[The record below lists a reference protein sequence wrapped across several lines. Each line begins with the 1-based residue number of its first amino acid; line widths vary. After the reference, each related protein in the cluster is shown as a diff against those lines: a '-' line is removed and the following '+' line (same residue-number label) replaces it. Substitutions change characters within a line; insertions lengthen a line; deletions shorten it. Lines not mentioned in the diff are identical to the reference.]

1 MPASDPR
8 SKLASTPLAPTPLTV
23 TPLTIRMHERDNVA
37 IVANNGGLPAGTVLA
52 SGLTL
57 LDQVPQGHKVAM
69 VDLAEGAPV
78 LRYNVPI
85 GHAVRAIPAGSWVH
99 ERLLKMPDAR
109 ALTDLPIATVKPAPQ
124 PALEGYTFEGYRNP
138 DGSVGTRNILAITT
152 TVQCVA
158 GVVDFAVQRIKAE
171 LLPKYPRVD
180 DVIGLE
186 HSYGCGVAID
196 APDAIIPIRTL
207 RHISLNPNFG
217 GEVMVVSLGC
227 VKLQPERLLPP
238 GTIALVDE
246 RNIADVGNTEEAK
259 LDVVCLQD
267 DAHIGFMSMIDSIMR
282 TAEEHLERLNARRRE
297 TVPASELVVGV
308 QCGGSDAF
316 SGVTANPAVGFC
328 TDLLV
333 RAGATVMFSE
343 TTEVRDGIA
352 QLTSRA
358 TTPDV
363 AHAMIR
369 EMAWYD
375 AYLQRGSADRS
386 ANTTPGNKKGGL
398 SNIVEKAMGSIVKSG
413 SSPISGVLSPGEK
426 LKSKGLIYAATPAS
440 DFICGTLQLA
450 AGMNLHVFTTGR
462 GTPYGLAPCPV
473 IKVATRS
480 DLARRWH
487 DLMDVNAGRIADGSA
502 TIDEVGWELFRLMLD
517 VASGRKKTWAEHWK
531 LHNALVLFNPAPVT

>member
-1 MPASDPR
+1 LADPQR
-8 SKLASTPLAPTPLTV
+8 VK
-23 TPLTIRMHERDNVA
+23 PLTIRMHERDNVA
-37 IVANNGGLPAGTVLA
+37 IVANDGGLPAGTEFP
-52 SGLTL
+52 SGLKL
-57 LDQVPQGHKVAM
+57 CERVPQGHKVAL
-69 VDLAEGAPV
+69 VDLPEGTPV
-78 LRYNVPI
+78 LRYNVAI
-85 GHAVRAIPAGSWVH
+85 GYAQRDIPAGSWVH
-99 ERLLKMPDAR
+99 ERLLKMPSAR
-109 ALTDLPIATVKPAPQ
+109 SLDNLPIATVTAEPQ
-124 PALEGYTFEGYRNP
+124 PPLEGYTFEGYRNG
-138 DGSVGTRNILAITT
+138 DGSVGTRNILAITQ

-158 GVVDFAVQRIKAE
+158 GVTEFAVQRIRSE
-171 LLPKYPRVD
+171 LLPKFPNVD
-180 DVIGLE
+180 DVVALE

-196 APDAIIPIRTL
+196 APDAIVPIRTL
-207 RHISLNPNFG
+207 RNISLNPNFG

-227 VKLQPERLLPP
+227 EKLQPERLLPP
-238 GTIALVDE
+238 GTIPLIDE
-246 RNIADVGNTEEAK
+246 RNVADVGDNADAA

-267 DAHIGFMSMIDSIMR
+267 DKHVGFMSMIDSIMIQ
-282 TAEEHLERLNARRRE
+282 AEQHLERLNARRRE

-316 SGVTANPAVGFC
+316 SGVTANPAVGVC

-343 TTEVRDGIA
+343 VTEVRDGID

-358 TTPDV
+358 TTPEV
-363 AHAMIR
+363 AAAMIK

-375 AYLQRGSADRS
+375 DYLDKGRVDRS

-413 SSPISGVLSPGEK
+413 SSPISGVLAPGEK
-426 LKSKGLIYAATPAS
+426 VRQKGLIYAATPAS

-462 GTPYGLAPCPV
+462 GTPYGLAQVPV

-487 DLMDVNAGRIADGSA
+487 DLMDVDAGSIATGEKS
-502 TIDEVGWELFRLMLD
+502 IDEVGWELFRLMLE
-517 VASGRKKTWAEHWK
+517 VASGHRKTWAEHWK

>member
-1 MPASDPR
+1 MTDIAR
-8 SKLASTPLAPTPLTV
+8 NPLH
-23 TPLTIRMHERDNVA
+23 IRMHPADNVA
-37 IVANNGGLPAGTVLA
+37 IVANDGGLPVGTRFA
-52 SGLTL
+52 DGLTL
-57 LDQVPQGHKVAM
+57 VDRVPQGHKVAL
-69 VDLAEGAPV
+69 VDLPEGAAV

-85 GHAVRAIPAGSWVH
+85 GYALKPIPAGAWVH
-99 ERLLKMPDAR
+99 ERLLQMPAAR
-109 ALTDLPIATVKPAPQ
+109 ALEGLPLATVTAPATTP
-124 PALEGYTFEGYRNP
+124 LEGYTFEGFRNA

-171 LLPKYPRVD
+171 LLPLFPNVD
-180 DVIGLE
+180 DVVGLE
-186 HSYGCGVAID
+186 HTYGCGVAID
-196 APDAIIPIRTL
+196 APGAEIPIRTL
-207 RHISLNPNFG
+207 RNISLNPNFG

-227 VKLQPERLLPP
+227 EKLQPERLLPP
-238 GTIALVDE
+238 GSFAIADE
-246 RNIADVGNTEEAK
+246 RSANPAA
-259 LDVVCLQD
+259 LDVVCLQA
-267 DAHIGFMSMIDSIMR
+267 DAHVGFMSMIDSVMVQ
-282 TAEEHLERLNARRRE
+282 AKVHLQRLNARRRV

-343 TTEVRDGIA
+343 NTEVRDGID

-358 TTPDV
+358 ATPEV
-363 AHAMIR
+363 ARAIVR
-369 EMAWYD
+369 ELGWYD
-375 AYLQRGSADRS
+375 AYLQRGQVDRS
-386 ANTTPGNKKGGL
+386 ANTTPGNKAGGL

-413 SSPISGVLSPGEK
+413 SAAISGVLAPGDK
-426 LKSKGLIYAATPAS
+426 LRQQGLTSGLIYAATPAS

-462 GTPYGLAPCPV
+462 GTPYGLAQVPV
-473 IKVATRS
+473 IKVATRT

-487 DLMDVNAGRIADGSA
+487 DLMDVNAGRIADGDA
-502 TIDEVGWELFRLMLD
+502 TIEDVGWEMFHLMLD

>member
-1 MPASDPR
+1 
-8 SKLASTPLAPTPLTV
+8 
-23 TPLTIRMHERDNVA
+23 VA
-37 IVANNGGLPAGTVLA
+37 LVDIPEGGEVR
-52 SGLTL
+52 
-57 LDQVPQGHKVAM
+57 
-69 VDLAEGAPV
+69 
-78 LRYNVPI
+78 RYNVVIGYALKPI
-85 GHAVRAIPAGSWVH
+85 AAGSWVH
-99 ERLLKMPDAR
+99 ERLLRMPEAR
-109 ALTDLPIATVKPAPQ
+109 ALEGLPIATVKPQ
-124 PALEGYTFEGYRNP
+124 PLPPLEGYTFEGYRNP
-138 DGSVGTRNILAITT
+138 DGSVGTRNILAITQ

-158 GVVDFAVQRIKAE
+158 GVTEFAVQRIKAE
-171 LLPKYPRVD
+171 LLPRFPNVD
-180 DVIGLE
+180 DVVALE

-196 APDAIIPIRTL
+196 APDAVVPIRTL
-207 RHISLNPNFG
+207 RNISLNPNFG

-227 VKLQPERLLPP
+227 EKLQPERLLPP
-238 GTIALVDE
+238 GTIPLVDE
-246 RNIADVGNTEEAK
+246 RNIADVGDSADSA

-267 DAHIGFMSMIDSIMR
+267 EAHVGFMSMIDAIMR
-282 TAEEHLERLNARRRE
+282 QAEEHLERLDARRRE

-343 TTEVRDGIA
+343 VTEVRDGID
-352 QLTSRA
+352 QLTARA
-358 TTPDV
+358 STPEV
-363 AHAMIR
+363 AAAMIR

-375 AYLQRGSADRS
+375 AYLDKGRVDRS

-413 SSPISGVLSPGEK
+413 SAPISGVLSPGEK
-426 LKSKGLIYAATPAS
+426 VQQKGLIYAATPAS

-450 AGMNLHVFTTGR
+450 AGINLHVFTTGR
-462 GTPYGLAPCPV
+462 GTPYGLAEVPV

-487 DLMDVNAGRIADGSA
+487 DLMDVNAGRIADGEAS
-502 TIDEVGWELFRLMLD
+502 IEDVGWELFRLMLD
-517 VASGRKKTWAEHWK
+517 VASGRRKTWAEQWQ

>member
-1 MPASDPR
+1 ME
-8 SKLASTPLAPTPLTV
+8 PLV
-23 TPLTIRMHERDNVA
+23 IRMSDRDNVA
-37 IVANNGGLPAGTVLA
+37 IVANDGGLPAGTTLNNGLVLR
-52 SGLTL
+52 
-57 LDQVPQGHKVAM
+57 DQVPQGHKVAL
-69 VDLAEGAPV
+69 VDLPADTPV
-78 LRYNVPI
+78 LRYNVTI
-85 GHAVRAIPAGSWVH
+85 GTALRDIPAGSWVH

-109 ALTDLPIATVKPAPQ
+109 ELTDLPMATVKPAPAA
-124 PALEGYTFEGYRNP
+124 PLEGYTFEGFRNP
-138 DGSVGTRNILAITT
+138 DGSVGTRNILAITQ

-158 GVVDFAVQRIKAE
+158 GVTDFAVQRIKQE
-171 LLPKYPRVD
+171 LLPRFPNVD
-180 DVIGLE
+180 DVVALE
-186 HSYGCGVAID
+186 HGYGCGVAID
-196 APDAIIPIRTL
+196 APDAVIPIRTL

-227 VKLQPERLLPP
+227 EKLQPDRLLPP
-238 GTIALVDE
+238 GSFAIVDE
-246 RNIADVGNTEEAK
+246 RSVADVGDSAETK

-267 DAHIGFMSMIDSIMR
+267 EAHVGFMSMVESIMR
-282 TAEEHLERLNARRRE
+282 QAEQHLERLDARRRE
-297 TVPASELVVGV
+297 TVPAAELVVGV

-316 SGVTANPAVGFC
+316 SGVTANPAVGFA

-343 TTEVRDGIA
+343 TTEVRDGVA

-358 TTPDV
+358 ATPEIAEAIV
-363 AHAMIR
+363 R

-375 AYLQRGSADRS
+375 AYLKRGSVDRS

-413 SSPISGVLSPGEK
+413 SSTISGVLSPGEK
-426 LKSKGLIYAATPAS
+426 LKTKGLVYAATPAS

-450 AGMNLHVFTTGR
+450 AGMNLHIFTTGR
-462 GTPYGLAPCPV
+462 GTPYGLAECPV

-487 DLMDVNAGRIADGSA
+487 DLMDLNAGTIAEGSK
-502 TIDEVGWELFRLMLD
+502 TIEEVGWELFRLMLD
-517 VASGRKKTWAEHWK
+517 VASGRRTWAEQHK

>member
-1 MPASDPR
+1 MAETNTRP
-8 SKLASTPLAPTPLTV
+8 PLY
-23 TPLTIRMHERDNVA
+23 IRIHAADNVA
-37 IVANNGGLPAGTVLA
+37 IVANDGGLKTGATFADGLVLV
-52 SGLTL
+52 
-57 LDQVPQGHKVAM
+57 DNVPQGHKVALA
-69 VDLAEGAPV
+69 DLAEGDAIV
-78 LRYNVPI
+78 RYNVVI
-85 GHAVRAIPAGSWVH
+85 GYAQKALPRGSWVH
-99 ERLLKMPDAR
+99 ERVMRMPTAPELDG
-109 ALTDLPIATVKPAPQ
+109 LPIATVKP
-124 PALEGYTFEGYRNP
+124 PALLPLEGYTFEGYRNA
-138 DGSVGTRNILAITT
+138 DGSVGSRNILAITQ

-158 GVVDFAVQRIKAE
+158 GVTEFAVQRIKAE
-171 LLPKYPRVD
+171 LLPKFPNVD
-180 DVIGLE
+180 DVVALE

-207 RHISLNPNFG
+207 RNISLNPNFG

-227 VKLQPERLLPP
+227 EKLQPERLLPP
-238 GTIALVDE
+238 GTIPITDQRGEGATD
-246 RNIADVGNTEEAK
+246 AP

-267 DAHIGFMSMIDSIMR
+267 DAHVGFMSMIDSVMR
-282 TAEEHLERLNARRRE
+282 QAEVHLARLNTRRRE

-316 SGVTANPAVGFC
+316 SGVTANPAVGFA

-343 TTEVRDGIA
+343 TTEVRDGID

-358 TTPDV
+358 SSPEV
-363 AHAMIR
+363 AEAMIR

-375 AYLQRGSADRS
+375 AYLQKGRVDRS

-413 SSPISGVLSPGEK
+413 SAPITGVLSPGEK
-426 LKSKGLIYAATPAS
+426 VKQKGLIYAATPAS

-450 AGMNLHVFTTGR
+450 AGINLHIFTTGR
-462 GTPYGLAPCPV
+462 GTPYGLAEVPV

-487 DLMDVNAGRIADGSA
+487 DLMDVNAGRIADGDA
-502 TIDEVGWELFRLMLD
+502 TIEDVGWELFRLMLD
-517 VASGRKKTWAEHWK
+517 VASGKKKTWAEHWK

>member
-1 MPASDPR
+1 MSEPIRP
-8 SKLASTPLAPTPLTV
+8 PLY
-23 TPLTIRMHERDNVA
+23 IRIHAADNVA
-37 IVANNGGLPAGTVLA
+37 IVANDGGLKSGAVFADGLVLV
-52 SGLTL
+52 
-57 LDQVPQGHKVAM
+57 DNVPQGHKVALA
-69 VDLAEGAPV
+69 DLAEGAAIV
-78 LRYNVPI
+78 RYDVVI
-85 GHAVRAIPAGSWVH
+85 GYAQKALPRGSWVH
-99 ERLLKMPDAR
+99 ERVMRMPTAPGLDG
-109 ALTDLPIATVKPAPQ
+109 LPIATVKP
-124 PALEGYTFEGYRNP
+124 PALPPLEGYTFEGYRNA
-138 DGSVGTRNILAITT
+138 DGSVGSRNILAITE

-158 GVVDFAVQRIKAE
+158 GVIDFAVQRIKAE
-171 LLPKYPRVD
+171 LLPRYPNVD
-180 DVIGLE
+180 DVVGLA
-186 HSYGCGVAID
+186 HGYGCGVAID
-196 APDAIIPIRTL
+196 APDAIVPIRTL
-207 RHISLNPNFG
+207 RNISLNPNFG

-227 VKLQPERLLPP
+227 EKLQPERLLPP
-238 GTIALVDE
+238 GSIPIVYRRGEPEGDAE
-246 RNIADVGNTEEAK
+246 

-267 DAHIGFMSMIDSIMR
+267 DEHIGFMSMIDAVMR
-282 TAEEHLERLNARRRE
+282 QAEVHLARLNARRRE

-343 TTEVRDGIA
+343 VTEVRDGID

-358 TTPDV
+358 STPEV
-363 AHAMIR
+363 AEAMIR

-375 AYLQRGSADRS
+375 AYLEKGRVDRS

-413 SSPISGVLSPGEK
+413 SAPITGVLAPGEK
-426 LKSKGLIYAATPAS
+426 AAQKGLIYAATPAS

-450 AGMNLHVFTTGR
+450 AGINLHVFTTGR
-462 GTPYGLAPCPV
+462 GTPYGLAEVPV

-487 DLMDVNAGRIADGSA
+487 DLMDVNAGRIADGEAS
-502 TIDEVGWELFRLMLD
+502 IEDVGWELFRLMLD

>member
-1 MPASDPR
+1 MADSPLPSSPAARPPHR
-8 SKLASTPLAPTPLTV
+8 
-23 TPLTIRMHERDNVA
+23 IHMHAADNVA
-37 IVANNGGLPAGTVLA
+37 IVANDGGLKAGAAFADGLVLV
-52 SGLTL
+52 
-57 LDQVPQGHKVAM
+57 DNVPQGHKVALA
-69 VDLAEGAPV
+69 DLAEGDAV
-78 LRYNVPI
+78 VRYNVVIGYALKPI
-85 GHAVRAIPAGSWVH
+85 PRGSWVH
-99 ERLLKMPDAR
+99 ERLLKMPAAR
-109 ALTDLPIATVKPAPQ
+109 ELEGLPIATVKPPAQAP
-124 PALEGYTFEGYRNP
+124 LEGYTFEGYRNL
-138 DGSVGTRNILAITT
+138 DGSVGTRNILAITQ

-171 LLPKYPRVD
+171 LLPKYPNVD
-180 DVIGLE
+180 DVVGLS

-196 APDAIIPIRTL
+196 APDAVIPIRTL
-207 RHISLNPNFG
+207 RNISLNPNFG
-217 GEVMVVSLGC
+217 GEVMVISLGC
-227 VKLQPERLLPP
+227 EKLQPERLLPP
-238 GTIALVDE
+238 GSIALVDE
-246 RNIADVGNTEEAK
+246 RNVADIGETANAK

-267 DAHIGFMSMIDSIMR
+267 DAHVGFMSMIDSIMR
-282 TAEEHLERLNARRRE
+282 QAEEHLERLNARRRE

-343 TTEVRDGIA
+343 VTEVRDGID

-358 TTPDV
+358 TTPEV
-363 AHAMIR
+363 AEAMIR

-375 AYLQRGSADRS
+375 AYLDRGRVDRS

-413 SSPISGVLSPGEK
+413 SAPISGVVSPGEK
-426 LKSKGLIYAATPAS
+426 ARQKGLLYTATPAS

-462 GTPYGLAPCPV
+462 GTPYGLAEVPV

-487 DLMDVNAGRIADGSA
+487 DLMDVNAGRIADGDA
-502 TIDEVGWELFRLMLD
+502 TIEDVGWEMFRLMLD
-517 VASGRKKTWAEHWK
+517 VASGRKKTWAEQWK